1 MKNKKQPGKDLKNII
16 LKAVSFINKE
26 VKPALGIKVISQS
39 NTPKTNNVSNNP
51 NATYTNFM
59 SGISNYFGSSLF
71 GSNQNS
77 DKKPSGNNSGA
88 HTGNGSTPKKDSQSV
103 ITSGNNSR
111 ALSIV
116 FPGENMSEID
126 KYDKFII
133 SENIPTN
140 EIPDFEYLSSDE
152 IRSLLKR
159 FMKSSIYC
167 LI

>member
-1 MKNKKQPGKDLKNII
+1 LKSIN
-16 LKAVSFINKE
+16 FINKE

-39 NTPKTNNVSNNP
+39 NTPKTNNNN
-51 NATYTNFM
+51 NTNTHGTGYNNFM

-77 DKKPSGNNSGA
+77 DKKTSGNNSGS
-88 HTGNGSTPKKDSQSV
+88 HTANGGTPKKDSQSV
-103 ITSGNNSR
+103 ITSGSNSR

-116 FPGENMSEID
+116 FPGDNMSEID

-133 SENIPTN
+133 HENIPTN
-140 EIPDFEYLSSDE
+140 EIPDFEYLSSEE

-159 FMKSSIYC
+159 FLKSSKFI
-167 LI
+167 